1 MELLKV
7 DSFELR
13 TVDIAD
19 VEADHLHALS
29 MAVGWRYHANEWCF
43 LRQCGVG
50 LAALDEID
58 RVVATAMLFPY
69 DEAFATV
76 GMVIVSP
83 RLQGQGVAPWLVGQL
98 IAGYPDAALRLN
110 ATEASRRLFARLGFA
125 GDTEKVHLLRGK
137 ARCPAEMQTLGRKQ
151 RIEPL
156 SWDHLSAVVDLDR
169 AAFGVSRRGVLQRLV
184 QENTGYGLFEA
195 DRLAAFA
202 LRRAAGRGHIVGPVI
217 AGDEADAIALVR
229 RHFSDLD
236 DQLVRLD
243 TVRDSGLLTEFL
255 TQSGLVGIETL
266 TAMSKGAPQ
275 PAGSGSAKIFALA
288 SPSLC

>member
-13 TVDIAD
+13 TVEIAD

-69 DEAFATV
+69 DQAFATL

-83 RLQGQGVAPWLVGQL
+83 RLQGQGVAPWLVRQL
-98 IAGYPDAALRLN
+98 VARYPAAALRLN
-110 ATEASRRLFARLGFA
+110 ATEVSRRLFAGLGFT
-125 GDTEKVHLLRGK
+125 GDAERVHLLRGK
-137 ARCPAEMQTLGRKQ
+137 ARCTTEAPQLGKKQ
-151 RIEPL
+151 RIEPV
-156 SWDHLSAVVDLDR
+156 SEHHLSAVEDLDR
-169 AAFGVSRRGVLQRLV
+169 AAFGVSRRGVLQRLLR
-184 QENTGYGLFEA
+184 ENTGYGLFEA

-202 LRRAAGRGHIVGPVI
+202 LRRTAGRGHIIGPLV
-217 AGDEADAIALVR
+217 AEGEAEAVALVR
-229 RHFSDLD
+229 RHFADLD
-236 DQLVRLD
+236 GQLVRLD
-243 TVRDSGLLTEFL
+243 ALRDDGVLTDFL
-255 TQSGLVGIETL
+255 AQSGLVVIETL
-266 TAMSKGAPQ
+266 TTMSKNAPQ
-275 PAGSGSAKIFALA
+275 PEGAGSAGIFALA
-288 SPSLC
+288 GPSLC

>member
-58 RVVATAMLFPY
+58 RVFATAMLFRY
-69 DEAFATV
+69 DEGFSTL

-83 RLQGQGVAPWLVGQL
+83 RLQGQGVAPWLVRL
-98 IAGYPDAALRLN
+98 LLAKFPAISLRLN
-110 ATEASRRLFARLGFA
+110 ATDESRRLFAGLGFA
-125 GDTEKVHLLRGK
+125 GETEKVHLLRGK
-137 ARCPAEMQTLGRKQ
+137 ARCLTEMPALGRKQ

-156 SWDHLSAVVDLDR
+156 SEDHLSAVADLDET
-169 AAFGVSRRGVLQRLV
+169 AFGVSRRRVLQRLLR
-184 QENTGYGLFEA
+184 EDEGYGLFEA
-195 DRLAAFA
+195 DRLEAFA
-202 LRRAAGRGHIVGPVI
+202 LRRAAGRGHIVGPVV
-217 AGDEADAIALVR
+217 AGDETAAIALVR
-229 RHFSDLD
+229 RHFSDLGG
-236 DQLVRLD
+236 QLVRLD
-243 TVRDSGLLTEFL
+243 AVRDSGLLTDFL
-255 TQSGLVGIETL
+255 AQSGLVVIETL
-266 TAMSKGAPQ
+266 TTMSKGAPQ
-275 PAGSGSAKIFALA
+275 PAGCGSAMIFALA
-288 SPSLC
+288 GPSLC

>member
-58 RVVATAMLFPY
+58 RAVATAMLFRY
-69 DEAFATV
+69 DEGFATL

-83 RLQGQGVAPWLVGQL
+83 RLQGQGVAPWLVRRL
-98 IAGYPDAALRLN
+98 LAKFPAISLRLN
-110 ATEASRRLFARLGFA
+110 ATDESRRLFAGLGFA
-125 GDTEKVHLLRGK
+125 GEREKVHLLRGK
-137 ARCPAEMQTLGRKQ
+137 ARCLPEMPALGRKQ

-156 SWDHLSAVVDLDR
+156 SEDHLSAVADLDET
-169 AAFGVSRRGVLQRLV
+169 AFGVSRRRVLQRLLR
-184 QENTGYGLFEA
+184 EDEGYGLFEA
-195 DRLAAFA
+195 DRLEAFA
-202 LRRAAGRGHIVGPVI
+202 LRRAAGRGHIVGPVV
-217 AGDEADAIALVR
+217 AGDETAAIALVR
-229 RHFSDLD
+229 RHFSDLGG
-236 DQLVRLD
+236 QLVRLD
-243 TVRDSGLLTEFL
+243 AVRDSGLLTDYL
-255 TQSGLVGIETL
+255 AQSGLVVIETL
-266 TAMSKGAPQ
+266 TTMSKGAPQ
-275 PAGSGSAKIFALA
+275 PAGCGSAEIFALA
-288 SPSLC
+288 GPSLC